1 MEIPTWTI
9 QNWQCFLN
17 PSALHL
23 VLERDGGHGAHLL
36 WRRENTTAL
45 HSNSTRNI
53 LDMRAGIS
61 TLKNT
66 SSRVHS
72 MSLAIWNTESGKE
85 CYTHQDKFHPIF
97 TKVLANIS
105 IPGNHLRD
113 ASKSCK
119 SFMPN
124 QWSKMPDFSYLHKHM
139 VSQSFNKVWKVAAK
153 DPSVRTLMPSVQG
166 NTAPRQL
173 KSEHA

>member
-72 MSLAIWNTESGKE
+72 MSLAIWNTESGKHYSAVLQNWFPQE
-85 CYTHQDKFHPIF
+85 IGSPLFNLRKSLRSEKGTAESCTMHWNLINDQVFGCFKFL
-97 TKVLANIS
+97 KL
-105 IPGNHLRD
+105 
-113 ASKSCK
+113 KY
-119 SFMPN
+119 
-124 QWSKMPDFSYLHKHM
+124 KMGSHSAEL
-139 VSQSFNKVWKVAAK
+139 VSAK
-153 DPSVRTLMPSVQG
+153 KLCPPSLIRE
-166 NTAPRQL
+166 NL
-173 KSEHA
+173 KKL